1 VKMGPRQIGTSQKND
16 AAHNL
21 IYQQLKE
28 ALMNGDFLPGQR
40 LIVRELAERFST
52 SPMPVR
58 QALQRLTS
66 ENALVDLLH
75 RGVLVP
81 EANVEAISDL
91 VRVRCMIEGGA
102 AEWAATT
109 VATREIEELERI
121 NVAMLQAAKKKNGAK
136 NYLVLN
142 RRFHFLIYG
151 ASRSQALLATIEP
164 FWLRAGPWLNIMRQG
179 AMIGLGL
186 DHHIEVIEGLKT
198 GDGTRARRAIIAD
211 ISDAADIMMR
221 AASAPVDASSY
232 GRKGLTT

>member
-1 VKMGPRQIGTSQKND
+1 MKQGVQKRSKRVKSG

-21 IYQQLKE
+21 IYEQLKE
-28 ALMNGDFLPGQR
+28 ALMNGDFQPGQR
-40 LIVRELAERFST
+40 LIVRELAERFDT

-66 ENALVDLLH
+66 ENALVDHLN

-102 AEWAATT
+102 AEWAAATVTT
-109 VATREIEELERI
+109 GEIEELEQV
-121 NVAMLQAAKKKNGAK
+121 NGAMLLAAKKTGGAK

-151 ASRSQALLATIEP
+151 AARSPALLATIERY
-164 FWLRAGPWLNIMRQG
+164 WLRAGPWLNIMRQG

-186 DHHIEVIEGLKT
+186 DHHAAVIEGFKK
-198 GDGTRARRAIIAD
+198 GDGVMAKRAVAAD

-221 AASAPVDASSY
+221 AASTPSDTSASR
-232 GRKGLTT
+232 RKRS

>member
-1 VKMGPRQIGTSQKND
+1 MAAGMRGSNKSQRSD

-66 ENALVDLLH
+66 ENALIDLLH

-91 VRVRCMIEGGA
+91 VRVRCMIEGAA

-109 VATREIEELERI
+109 VTTAEIEELARI
-121 NVAMLQAAKKKNGAK
+121 NAAMLQAAKKQGGAK
-136 NYLVLN
+136 NYLALN

-151 ASRSQALLATIEP
+151 ASRSPALVATIER

-186 DHHIEVIEGLKT
+186 DHHAAVIEGLKK
-198 GDGTRARRAIIAD
+198 GDGLMARRAIAAD

-221 AASAPVDASSY
+221 AATAPAETAILR
-232 GRKGLTT
+232 RK

>member
-1 VKMGPRQIGTSQKND
+1 
-16 AAHNL
+16 
-21 IYQQLKE
+21 LKE

-66 ENALVDLLH
+66 ENALIDHLH

-81 EANVEAISDL
+81 EASVEAISDL

-109 VATREIEELERI
+109 VTASEIEELALI
-121 NVAMLQAAKKKNGAK
+121 NAAMLKVAKKQGGTK

-142 RRFHFLIYG
+142 RRFHFSIY
-151 ASRSQALLATIEP
+151 AAARSPTLVATIER

-179 AMIGLGL
+179 AMIGIGL
-186 DHHIEVIEGLKT
+186 DHHEAVIEGFKR
-198 GDGTRARRAIIAD
+198 GDGGMARRAVTAD

-221 AASAPVDASSY
+221 AASTPAEVTPV
-232 GRKGLTT
+232 GRDRRSPIKDRP